1 MTRYTL
7 LAAIALAGCATTPQA
22 TDPVISTLARLADT
36 SIADLTTSKAVAL
49 AATPP
54 DTNGAACADAAI
66 GVARSMQ
73 KVAAAATGKTVG
85 AFTVAEI
92 ASLYQPHSP
101 QYEAAANALLTGCI
115 AKIRTVKGATVATVG
130 DVALVLPL
138 AAAAAAL

>member
-1 MTRYTL
+1 MRRL
-7 LAAIALAGCATTPQA
+7 IPIAAILVVGCTQSAADPIITTL
-22 TDPVISTLARLADT
+22 TRLADT
-36 SIADLTTSKAVAL
+36 SVADLTTAKAVAL

-54 DTNGAACADAAI
+54 DTNGATCADAAI
-66 GVARSMQ
+66 TVAQSMQ

-101 QYEAAANALLTGCI
+101 QYEAAANTLLTGCI
-115 AKIRTVKGATVATVG
+115 AKIRTVKGAAVATVG

-138 AAAAAAL
+138 AAAAAALP